1 MLTITDLVKTYAD
14 EQRRRTRAER
24 GETGTPPR
32 VRAIDGVSIKVE
44 EGEFF
49 TLLGPSGCG
58 KTTTLRSVAGLE
70 DPDSG
75 RIEVSG
81 RVLFEAAGGRKK
93 VNVAANQRGLGMVF
107 QSYAIWPHLSVLE
120 NAAFPLRVA
129 KGSSRKDVRP
139 RVMKVLETMELAH
152 LADRRATKLSGGQQQ
167 RLALARAIVTEPPL
181 LLLDEP
187 LSNLDAKLRESLRF
201 EIKRLQHDLGITTLY
216 VTHDQSEALAMST
229 QIAVMNQGRVV
240 QLGTPREIY
249 ETPATTFVAQ
259 FIGASNL
266 IVGTVTT
273 ASGGVT
279 TVSTEL
285 GEFTS
290 RRGNGVKPG
299 DAVRV
304 SVRPES
310 IELQDGNGTAGPNRL
325 PGEVITSSYVGD
337 SVVTVVRVRGVDFRV
352 RCKSTDM
359 SEPGDR
365 VTLAIPEE
373 GVSVLPDDVA
383 VAANAEAEAA

>member
-1 MLTITDLVKTYAD
+1 MLTITNLVKTFAD
-14 EQRRRTRAER
+14 DQRRRR
-24 GETGTPPR
+24 GGGADAPAPR
-32 VRAIDGVSIKVE
+32 VRAIDGVSIRVE

-81 RVLFEAAGGRKK
+81 RVLFEASEGGRRRT
-93 VNVAANQRGLGMVF
+93 VVPANHRGLGMVF
-107 QSYAIWPHLSVLE
+107 QSYAIWPHLSVFE

-129 KGSSRKDVRP
+129 SGGDRKDIRP
-139 RVMKVLETMELAH
+139 RVMRVLETMELAH
-152 LADRRATKLSGGQQQ
+152 LAERRATKLSGGQQQ

-187 LSNLDAKLRESLRF
+187 LSNLDATLRESLRF

-229 QIAVMNQGRVV
+229 QIAVMNRGSIV

-249 ETPATTFVAQ
+249 ETPRTTFVAQ

-266 IVGTVTT
+266 IAGTAGPKGGTSVTT
-273 ASGGVT
+273 A
-279 TVSTEL
+279 L
-285 GEFTS
+285 GEFASS
-290 RRGNGVKPG
+290 RPG
-299 DAVRV
+299 DVARGDRVRV
-304 SVRPES
+304 SIRPES
-310 IELQDGNGTAGPNRL
+310 IELQDGASPAGVNRL
-325 PGEVITSSYVGD
+325 SGEVVTSSYVGD
-337 SVVTVVRVRGVDFRV
+337 SVITVVRVGDVDLRV
-352 RCKSTDM
+352 RCKSTANAA
-359 SEPGDR
+359 PGDR
-365 VTLAIPEE
+365 VTLI
-373 GVSVLPDDVA
+373 VSPDAVAVLPDDVSETAPAPA
-383 VAANAEAEAA
+383 VAA